1 VYIPPPYTTADPCLL
16 IAIERLLLITVSA
29 MVTSRGLSLKS

>member
-1 VYIPPPYTTADPCLL
+1 LL